1 MATIIIIVT
10 VVAVLALG
18 IGVAVR
24 WQRRK
29 HIQLPSAEIGGGPEV
44 LQFRN
49 RHAVEAALVSTGR
62 GAGTFCLRAGSTGTE
77 VLSLVMSPSAVA
89 HYDVRRLTDASTRPP
104 STTLHLGFASGIG
117 PGFPS
122 LAALLDHYERHPV
135 NNTGDPVVLSR
146 SLVKQ
151 SGGSSREPEYATV
164 DYSQMMSTAA
174 YETPVTHNPV
184 FGLAPDNAADNTVV
198 MPQEQ
203 AYAGLDGRQTMYSTA
218 AARMDMFTSTMTST
232 NDRALAPDNAV
243 DDTVMMPQEH
253 AYAGLDGRQT
263 TYSTAAA
270 RPPRT
275 GYELQ
280 TLSTYE
286 QPVSSNPLYTQSL
299 RVYDEIHENS
309 VIDRQSSTA

>member
-122 LAALLDHYERHPV
+122 LAALLDHYRSHPV
-135 NNTGDPVVLSR
+135 NDTGDPVVLSR

-151 SGGSSREPEYATV
+151 QSEGGSSREPEYATV
-164 DYSQMMSTAA
+164 DYSQMTSTAA
-174 YETPVTHNPV
+174 YETPVTHNPA
-184 FGLAPDNAADNTVV
+184 FGLAPDSAADSTAVT
-198 MPQEQ
+198 PQEQ
-203 AYAGLDGRQTMYSTA
+203 
-218 AARMDMFTSTMTST
+218 
-232 NDRALAPDNAV
+232 
-243 DDTVMMPQEH
+243 

-263 TYSTAAA
+263 TYSTAASRA
-270 RPPRT
+270 PRLD
-275 GYELQ
+275 YELP
-280 TLSTYE
+280 TSSTYA
-286 QPVSSNPLYTQSL
+286 QPVSSNPLYTHSP
-299 RVYDEIHENS
+299 RVYDEIDNPET
-309 VIDRQSSTA
+309 DRQLDRQVSSA